1 MPVSFLPLLAA
12 AAATTPVQADLAL
25 LKAFRA
31 ACYNIPDFDRVRG
44 DAEKAGWEWVP
55 AASQPNLNTLVK
67 NGRAAVVKMEPESTL
82 SGSQYKIT
90 VSGRT
95 AYLISSR
102 YVDKDGAWSNGCRV
116 YDFDAAGPIPKRT
129 LVKWMK
135 RAPTGEQSLPD
146 GHVKLLWEPG
156 WKPYRSVEA
165 SFITGTDPVS
175 QQFGLKGLVLTAQ
188 AIGGF

>member
-31 ACYNIPDFDRVRG
+31 ACYNIPDFDRVSS

-55 AASQPNLNTLVK
+55 AASQPNLNLLVVK
-67 NGRAAVVKMEPESTL
+67 GRASVEKMQPEAKL
-82 SGSQYKIT
+82 SGSQYRMALGK
-90 VSGRT
+90 RT
-95 AYLISSR
+95 AYLITSR

-135 RAPTGEQSLPD
+135 RPPTGEQPLPD
-146 GHVKLLWEPG
+146 GHVKRLWEPG

-165 SFITGTDPVS
+165 SFVTGTDPVS

>member
-1 MPVSFLPLLAA
+1 M
-12 AAATTPVQADLAL
+12 PVQADLAL

-31 ACYNIPDFDRVRG
+31 ACYNIPNFDRVSS
-44 DAEKAGWEWVP
+44 DAEKAGWVWVP
-55 AASQPNLNTLVK
+55 AASHPNLNTLVEK
-67 NGRAAVVKMEPESTL
+67 GRAAVVKMEPESKL

-95 AYLISSR
+95 AYLITSR

-116 YDFDAAGPIPKRT
+116 YDFDAVGPIPKAT

-135 RAPTGEQSLPD
+135 KPPTGEQPMAD
-146 GHVKLLWEPG
+146 GNVKLLWEPG
-156 WKPYRSVEA
+156 WKTKRSVEA
-165 SFITGTDPVS
+165 SFVTGTDPVS
-175 QQFGLKGLVLTAQ
+175 QQFGLKGLVLTAN